1 MTSLLSEVLMF
12 LFVGLGV
19 SFGVTASW
27 FSFETSFTDPN
38 RFFSFPVLIFR
49 LCSKE
54 PQGSMA
60 VDPTV

>member
-38 RFFSFPVLIFR
+38 RFFFLSCVNFQV
-49 LCSKE
+49 
-54 PQGSMA
+54 M
-60 VDPTV
+60 